1 MQDLVISEFV
11 TSDNTATGELV
22 EIRRKYVQNGV
33 MIENTNISL
42 AGKTHDSITD
52 EFCEAEYAAFNGTN
66 EDAFEVRNS

>member
-1 MQDLVISEFV
+1 
-11 TSDNTATGELV
+11 
-22 EIRRKYVQNGV
+22 